1 MMEPSIEG
9 QLGQLRRSNPYLLS
23 QMIMPHPES
32 AIGQSKDSAMVSEK
46 LEGKSL
52 RWRP

>member
-1 MMEPSIEG
+1 MVGSSIEG
-9 QLGQLRRSNPYLLS
+9 QLGRLRRSNLYLLS
-23 QMIMPHPES
+23 QLIMPHPES
-32 AIGQSKDSAMVSEK
+32 AVGQSKDSATVSEK

>member
-1 MMEPSIEG
+1 MVGSSIEG

-23 QMIMPHPES
+23 QLTLVGHF
-32 AIGQSKDSAMVSEK
+32 KDSPTVSEK